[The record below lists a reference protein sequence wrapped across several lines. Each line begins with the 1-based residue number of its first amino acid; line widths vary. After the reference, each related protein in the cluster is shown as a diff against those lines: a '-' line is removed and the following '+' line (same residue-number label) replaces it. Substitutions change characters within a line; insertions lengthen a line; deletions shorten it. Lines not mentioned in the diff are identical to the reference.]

1 MNSCYYINMSVCIY
15 PQRAE
20 HVQSCL
26 TANSLRRQRR
36 FSTTWPSYLRAWS
49 DRSAFVETVPRPFNA
64 GAPFINGKRASL
76 VRPGASWTDWW
87 HVTTSA
93 WQWKCGPRAA
103 TTWPFCEFVRQQVVF
118 FFDSLELSLV
128 VIMWTL
134 VSPVI
139 LTRSTR
145 QVQQWTTSDSNIV
158 AMILLI
164 MFEHLVL
171 TFVEL

>member
-49 DRSAFVETVPRPFNA
+49 DRSAFVETAPRPFNA

-103 TTWPFCEFVRQQVVF
+103 TTWPFCEFVCPPASF
-118 FFDSLELSLV
+118 FF
-128 VIMWTL
+128 W
-134 VSPVI
+134 
-139 LTRSTR
+139 LTRALSGR
-145 QVQQWTTSDSNIV
+145 DNVDVSVSGDSNAQHQTSSAVNYISRQ
-158 AMILLI
+158 
-164 MFEHLVL
+164 
-171 TFVEL
+171 

>member
-49 DRSAFVETVPRPFNA
+49 DRSAFVETAPRPFNA

-103 TTWPFCEFVRQQVVF
+103 TTWPFCEFVRQQVCF
-118 FFDSLELSLV
+118 FF
-128 VIMWTL
+128 W
-134 VSPVI
+134 
-139 LTRSTR
+139 LTRALSGR
-145 QVQQWTTSDSNIV
+145 DNVDVSVSGDSNAQHQTSSAVNYISRQ
-158 AMILLI
+158 
-164 MFEHLVL
+164 
-171 TFVEL
+171 